1 MGQTVIGVTPLWDAE
16 KGCIWMWPNYL
27 AGLEAFGAVPV
38 ILPLAEDAGA
48 VRRLLFLC
56 DGVLFTGG
64 QDVSPQLYG
73 EEKRAVCGEICDAR
87 DIFEQ
92 NLLHLALEQDK
103 PSFGICRGLQFFNV
117 CLGGTLYQD
126 LPAEHPSG
134 VVHTST
140 PTNRAT
146 HMARILP
153 DTPLHSLLEISDLR
167 VNSYHHQGIKDLAP
181 SLREMVRSEDDVIE
195 AVYLPDKRFAWA
207 VQWHPERSFA
217 ADECSRKI
225 FAAFVD
231 AAAHHTPR

>member
-1 MGQTVIGVTPLWDAE
+1 MRQAIIGVTPLWDAE
-16 KGCIWMWPNYL
+16 RNSYWMLPDYL
-27 AGLEAFGAVPV
+27 TSLEAVGAIP
-38 ILPLAEDAGA
+38 ITLPLSEDADA
-48 VRRLLFLC
+48 TAQLLDLC

-103 PSFGICRGLQFFNV
+103 PVFGICRGLQFFNV

-126 LPAEHPSG
+126 LPAEHPSEI
-134 VVHTST
+134 VHTSA
-140 PTNRAT
+140 PTRRAF
-146 HMARILP
+146 HGARVLP
-153 DTPLHSLLEISDLR
+153 GTPLYALLETSDLR

-181 SLREMVRSEDDVIE
+181 DLREMARSEDDVIE